1 MKVAKAFGQ
10 LMQLPFKAL
19 GVGIMTAIGGIG
31 KVFGAFLPAP
41 IRNMLGSMVAPIA
54 KIFGV
59 PMSAIGGSAASSEE
73 MKGEDKGKAEGG
85 LRSDVGGKTFRGNRW

>member
-1 MKVAKAFGQ
+1 MASGGTFNLQDEMAKQLQRTMKVAKAFGQ

-59 PMSAIGGSAASSEE
+59 PMSAIGGSAA
-73 MKGEDKGKAEGG
+73 
-85 LRSDVGGKTFRGNRW
+85 FI